1 MNYVRIVLAGLC
13 AFVAYMAAGG
23 AMFAAFPVMK
33 KEHMKYPA
41 IYRSHEG
48 IMRMMPVAMVAMLVS
63 MMVLAVI
70 WAKMYPAGAGW
81 LQGLQYGALVGLFFE
96 GSFVLHNWAN
106 LNIGGKL
113 TAQQSAAY
121 FVEWLVA
128 GIVIAL
134 IYKPMH

>member
-1 MNYVRIVLAGLC
+1 MNYMRIVLAGVC
-13 AFVAYMAAGG
+13 AFVAYMATGG
-23 AMFAAFPVMK
+23 VMFASFPALK

-41 IYRSHEG
+41 VYRSHEG
-48 IMRMMPVAMVAMLVS
+48 VMRMMPVAMLALLVS
-63 MMVLAVI
+63 TMVIAVI

-81 LQGLQYGALVGLFFE
+81 MQGLEFGALVGVFFE
-96 GSFVLHNWAN
+96 GVFVLHNWAN

-128 GIVIAL
+128 GIVISL
-134 IYKPMH
+134 LYKPLH